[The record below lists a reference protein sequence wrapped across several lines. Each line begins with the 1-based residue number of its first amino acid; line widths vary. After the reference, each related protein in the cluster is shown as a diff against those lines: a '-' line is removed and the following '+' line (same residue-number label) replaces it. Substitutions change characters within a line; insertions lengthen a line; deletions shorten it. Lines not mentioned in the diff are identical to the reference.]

1 MKTSF
6 VRDVR
11 ARDVRDI
18 HPSIHRFVVRAGGP
32 SVPSF
37 ARHRPHR
44 SRERHRETNERTNR
58 TNRSEANRIHDRPV
72 PRFEIRDSRFERRD
86 SSVERRVSS
95 VEIPIHRLARTA
107 SRTPTHPRT
116 PTPRRDSRFASS
128 SSSFKIII
136 QNHHTHTPRVESH
149 TPRARPTPPPT
160 PHPRRARTTPPP
172 PTPHPSSRVPRKFR
186 DDTDPATTLRIP
198 ARACTAR
205 TTSSSVDRWVGGSN
219 GRVVTRASS
228 LPRVLTGGVRDLS
241 SVDESHTL
249 VCVCV
254 CVCVCVSGRG
264 PPSVARVTI
273 DVTRWMM
280 IRFVKRS
287 CVDARCRE
295 GTRGAGFL
303 NPMTLYSEEAC
314 ETREGGDDGCAW

>member
-86 SSVERRVSS
+86 SSVEIRVSS

-107 SRTPTHPRT
+107 SRTPTHARA
-116 PTPRRDSRFASS
+116 PTRVEIRDAS

-136 QNHHTHTPRVESH
+136 QNHHTRTPRVESH
-149 TPRARPTPPPT
+149 TPRAPPT
-160 PHPRRARTTPPP
+160 HPHPHPRRARTTPHHPP
-172 PTPHPSSRVPRKFR
+172 PPHPSSRVPRKFR

-205 TTSSSVDRWVGGSN
+205 GRARRVDRWVGGSN

-254 CVCVCVSGRG
+254 CVCPAEG
-264 PPSVARVTI
+264 PRPSRA
-273 DVTRWMM
+273 
-280 IRFVKRS
+280 
-287 CVDARCRE
+287 
-295 GTRGAGFL
+295 
-303 NPMTLYSEEAC
+303 
-314 ETREGGDDGCAW
+314 